1 MSKFIFGLVTYET
14 HLVVGSELMNSDLVI
29 AMMGLLGVVCVLFV
43 FAIVFGKQP
52 PKSTSQATV
61 KPQAQTISEPSPMQ
75 LAIHRDNELAIH
87 RDNEPVGNNKVLKGC
102 LIGFLVVIL
111 IGFVVLAVVLRQI
124 GQAID
129 GFFEGVR
136 DFFEHPLNPFSWF

>member
-1 MSKFIFGLVTYET
+1 MT
-14 HLVVGSELMNSDLVI
+14 VV
-29 AMMGLLGVVCVLFV
+29 MGLLVVVCLVFV
-43 FAIVFGKQP
+43 FAMVFGKQP
-52 PKSTSQATV
+52 PKSTSQATL

-75 LAIHRDNELAIH
+75 LAIH

>member
-1 MSKFIFGLVTYET
+1 MAKFIFGLVANET
-14 HLVVGSELMNSDLVI
+14 HLVIESELMTVV
-29 AMMGLLGVVCVLFV
+29 MGLFVVVCLVFV
-43 FAIVFGKQP
+43 FAMVFGKQP
-52 PKSTSQATV
+52 PKSTSQATL

-75 LAIHRDNELAIH
+75 LAIHRDNELVIH

-102 LIGFLVVIL
+102 SIGFLVVIL

>member
-1 MSKFIFGLVTYET
+1 
-14 HLVVGSELMNSDLVI
+14 
-29 AMMGLLGVVCVLFV
+29 
-43 FAIVFGKQP
+43 
-52 PKSTSQATV
+52 
-61 KPQAQTISEPSPMQ
+61 MQ

>member
-1 MSKFIFGLVTYET
+1 MAKFIFGLFTYET

-61 KPQAQTISEPSPMQ
+61 KPQAQNISEPSPMQ

>member
-14 HLVVGSELMNSDLVI
+14 HIVVGSELMNSDLVI

-61 KPQAQTISEPSPMQ
+61 KPQAQNISEPSPMQ

>member
-1 MSKFIFGLVTYET
+1 
-14 HLVVGSELMNSDLVI
+14 MNGDLVI

-61 KPQAQTISEPSPMQ
+61 KPQAQNISEPSPMQ

>member
-1 MSKFIFGLVTYET
+1 
-14 HLVVGSELMNSDLVI
+14 MNSNLVI
-29 AMMGLLGVVCVLFV
+29 AMMCVLGVVCVLFV
-43 FAIVFGKQP
+43 FAMVFGKQP

-136 DFFEHPLNPFSWF
+136 EFFEHPLKTLFGWF

>member
-1 MSKFIFGLVTYET
+1 
-14 HLVVGSELMNSDLVI
+14 MNSDLVI

-61 KPQAQTISEPSPMQ
+61 KPQAQNISEPSPMQ

>member
-1 MSKFIFGLVTYET
+1 
-14 HLVVGSELMNSDLVI
+14 MNSDLVI

>member
-1 MSKFIFGLVTYET
+1 MAKFIFGLVTYET

-61 KPQAQTISEPSPMQ
+61 KPQAQNISEPSPMQ

-87 RDNEPVGNNKVLKGC
+87 RDNEPVGNNKVLKGW
-102 LIGFLVVIL
+102 LIGFLMVIL

>member
-43 FAIVFGKQP
+43 FAMVFGKQP

>member
-61 KPQAQTISEPSPMQ
+61 KPQAQNISEPSPMQ

>member
-1 MSKFIFGLVTYET
+1 MAKFIFGLVTYET

-61 KPQAQTISEPSPMQ
+61 KPQAQNISEPSPMQ